1 MLLAIIILIAA
12 GLYVCIKKEVQ
23 ASSTFVIRG
32 QPALNIGVALIAGG
46 LLAVGLPFLCALIGI
61 FGDFVAGLI
70 VCYGSLPE
78 LCDSPRSI
86 VANRPKLF
94 EEFARHRL
102 EVRDR
107 I

>member
-70 VCYGSLPE
+70 VSLATVAASLGYVVSVILTE
-78 LCDSPRSI
+78 KKRQKREARSETKK
-86 VANRPKLF
+86 A
-94 EEFARHRL
+94 
-102 EVRDR
+102 
-107 I
+107 